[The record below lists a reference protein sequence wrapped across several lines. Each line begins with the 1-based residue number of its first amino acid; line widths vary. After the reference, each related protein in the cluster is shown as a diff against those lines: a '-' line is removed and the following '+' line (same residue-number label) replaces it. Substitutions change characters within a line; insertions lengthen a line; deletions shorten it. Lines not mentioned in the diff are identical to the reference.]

1 MDPVFFESPAA
12 WRRWLAANHQKE
24 DELWVG
30 FHKRAT
36 GRPSLTWPE
45 SVDEA
50 LCFGWIDGLRKSID
64 TGRYMIRFTQRRAG
78 SIWSA
83 VNVRR
88 VAELTRSRRMRAAGL
103 RAFKGR
109 TEAKTA
115 IYSFEQ
121 KRKKPR
127 LPPALLKQFKANASA
142 WTFFS
147 RQAPYYQRMMTFWVI
162 SAKRDETRLKRL
174 AKLIDDSANQ
184 RRIDPMKPRS
194 DRGLTVV

>member
-12 WRRWLAANHQKE
+12 WRRWLAANHAKA

-50 LCFGWIDGLRKSID
+50 LCFGWIDGVRKRID
-64 TGRYMIRFTQRRAG
+64 AERYVIRFSARRSG

-83 VNVRR
+83 VNVER
-88 VAELTRSRRMRAAGL
+88 VAELTRRRRMRAAGL
-103 RAFKGR
+103 RAFKDR
-109 TEAKTA
+109 TEARTA

-121 KRKKPR
+121 RTDPK
-127 LPPALLKQFKANASA
+127 LPPALLKRFKANAGA
-142 WTFFS
+142 WRFFAAQPPGY
-147 RQAPYYQRMMTFWVI
+147 RRMMTWWVI
-162 SAKRDETRLKRL
+162 NAKKDETRLRRL
-174 AKLIDDSANQ
+174 AKLIDISASE
-184 RRIDPMKPRS
+184 RRIDPMKPLV
-194 DRGLTVV
+194 DR

>member
-12 WRRWLAANHQKE
+12 WRKWLAANHQKE

-36 GRPSLTWPE
+36 GKPSLTWPG

-50 LCFGWIDGLRKSID
+50 LCFGWIDGLRKRID
-64 TGRYMIRFTQRRAG
+64 DERYTIRFTRRRSG

-83 VNVRR
+83 VNVKRI
-88 VAELTRSRRMRAAGL
+88 AALTKNRRMRAAGQ

-115 IYSFEQ
+115 VYSFEQ
-121 KRKKPR
+121 RQDPK
-127 LPPALLKQFKANASA
+127 LPPPLLK
-142 WTFFS
+142 
-147 RQAPYYQRMMTFWVI
+147 
-162 SAKRDETRLKRL
+162 E
-174 AKLIDDSANQ
+174 
-184 RRIDPMKPRS
+184 
-194 DRGLTVV
+194 